1 MEWTATGEPLST
13 NVTLDSVKWLSED
26 NRAIVLRDWV
36 AITPVRWLSQPV
48 SANWTTNTRARKEQ
62 AFCAQSIGGWFG
74 VVAG

>member
-36 AITPVRWLSQPV
+36 VR
-48 SANWTTNTRARKEQ
+48 
-62 AFCAQSIGGWFG
+62 
-74 VVAG
+74 